1 MKHLLFALLCISALS
16 TRAQFIEPT
25 YFHHSTVK
33 ELTVIDTGGKVYS
46 GKISDMDHKK
56 QLLTELTL
64 KVGDEKVVFTPETI
78 KLVYAKATKMSR
90 LSKLGG
96 SIQRMTK
103 QKIRNKSDT
112 LIFETVKNED
122 GELILLQL
130 INPGAD
136 SKIKVYANP
145 SAGKTTSWTG
155 IDGGMDRSYYVSKK
169 GEPVWKLAK
178 KDMKD
183 KFSFLFD
190 DCAALKDKSKS
201 WDDFDEYINEYD
213 DCK

>member
-16 TRAQFIEPT
+16 TQAQFIEPT
-25 YFHHSTVK
+25 YFHPSTVK
-33 ELTVIDTGGKVYS
+33 ELTVVDTAGKVYS

-56 QLLTELTL
+56 QLMTELTI
-64 KVGDEKVVFTPETI
+64 KVGDEKMVFTPETI
-78 KLVYAKATKMSR
+78 RLVYAKATKISR
-90 LSKLGG
+90 MSKLGG

-112 LIFETVKNED
+112 LTFETVKNED
-122 GELILLQL
+122 GEKILLQL

-178 KDMKD
+178 KDMKE
-183 KFSFLFD
+183 KFDLLFG
-190 DCAALKDKSKS
+190 DCPSLKDKSKS
-201 WDDFDEYINEYD
+201 WDDFDEYISEYD